1 VIPILPVVA
10 DDLMDVRDLG
20 EPERQSLGF
29 DQPGY
34 ARAEAMI
41 PPPRTRV
48 PA

>member
-1 VIPILPVVA
+1 VIAILSVVA
-10 DDLMDVRDLG
+10 DDLRDVRDLG
-20 EPERQSLGF
+20 QPERQPCGF
-29 DQPGY
+29 DQAAY